1 MVPPMRILKM
11 SENET
16 TRSSKRTHY
25 PDRITMD
32 SALLAKVDGWIAQ
45 VTARKKGVLIKRKDM
60 VLWKL
65 EQESAELSEAELQ
78 ALSSQ
83 FYDEERFLRELLEE
97 VRSAKARGEKPNL
110 DGLTGA
116 VSPIITKPRRK
127 RAEKLG
133 KEADSLLVVSIQIFR
148 MAA

>member
-1 MVPPMRILKM
+1 M

-16 TRSSKRTHY
+16 GKANKRTHY

-32 SALLAKVDGWIAQ
+32 GTLLAKVDGWIAQ
-45 VTARKKGVLIKRKDM
+45 VSARKKGILIKRKDM

-65 EQESAELSEAELQ
+65 EQGSAELSEAEIL

-97 VRSAKARGEKPNL
+97 VRSAKARGEKPCL
-110 DGLTGA
+110 DGLMAAAPT
-116 VSPIITKPRRK
+116 ITKSRRK
-127 RAEKLG
+127 RAEKPR
-133 KEADSLLVVSIQIFR
+133 KEVESLRVQTHKLETPVDPVD
-148 MAA
+148 